1 MSLEADDPVR
11 ENYEQQKLFLF
22 ENNWYNEVASLRCK
36 YGIEHTDEEI
46 ICLSKEKW
54 KSLVHSSVIDFAL
67 NQLNAENSSKSK
79 TSHLPVYETLM
90 PQSYLEFLRPADAR
104 LFFAIRSG
112 TLDIKTMRK
121 YNYKDGDVLCRLCG
135 KEEETVEHIVNSC
148 LHVSQCCRNNGV
160 NVPAVDVHV
169 DTVETVAVEDVFSP
183 ERDSVEAVV
192 SRVKIFVK
200 LSEEREK
207 EVAPVN
213 LGDV

>member
-1 MSLEADDPVR
+1 MHHTAHITKVAFITSL
-11 ENYEQQKLFLF
+11 KL
-22 ENNWYNEVASLRCK
+22 VC
-36 YGIEHTDEEI
+36 
-46 ICLSKEKW
+46 
-54 KSLVHSSVIDFAL
+54 
-67 NQLNAENSSKSK
+67 
-79 TSHLPVYETLM
+79 
-90 PQSYLEFLRPADAR
+90 
-104 LFFAIRSG
+104 
-112 TLDIKTMRK
+112 
-121 YNYKDGDVLCRLCG
+121 
-135 KEEETVEHIVNSC
+135 VEHIVNSC
-148 LHVSQCCRNNGV
+148 LHVSQCCRNDGV

>member
-1 MSLEADDPVR
+1 M
-11 ENYEQQKLFLF
+11 FLF

-36 YGIEHTDEEI
+36 YGIEYTDEEI
-46 ICLSKEKW
+46 IGLSKEKW

-67 NQLNAENSSKSK
+67 SQLNAENSSKSK

-148 LHVSQCCRNNGV
+148 LHVSQCCCRSPV
-160 NVPAVDVHV
+160 LTIMWIQDCCK
-169 DTVETVAVEDVFSP
+169 TVADRQILTVTENATVIT
-183 ERDSVEAVV
+183 RCIV
-192 SRVKIFVK
+192 
-200 LSEEREK
+200 LT
-207 EVAPVN
+207 
-213 LGDV
+213 GG